1 MIPDRIR
8 QSIPPRP
15 GMEAT
20 FQETTGMPTGFV
32 VGVDLGQA
40 KDYTAVVVNERT
52 EAEQIKLQRASPF
65 EIVPGEVSRKRL
77 IRHGFT
83 FLHRFPLGTPYPEVV
98 ERVGGLLARLP
109 ARRDKPEL
117 YVDAT
122 GVGRPVVD
130 MMKAKGLRPI
140 GISITAGN
148 DVLRK
153 TSDDVRIPKRVLAS
167 LMQVVLQA
175 RRLRI
180 AEEMELTPILRGE
193 LEGFKVKININGNE
207 TFEAWRENVHD
218 DLVLAAAIAVWGA
231 ENRSEPMRWMRFD
244 LMSR

>member
-8 QSIPPRP
+8 PAVPPQP

-20 FQETTGMPTGFV
+20 FQETTGTPTGFV

-40 KDYTAVVVNERT
+40 KDYTAVVVNERI

-65 EIVPGEVSRKRL
+65 ELVPGEVGRKRL

-130 MMKAKGLRPI
+130 MMKARGLQPI
-140 GISITAGN
+140 GVSITGGT
-148 DVLRK
+148 DVIRRE
-153 TSDDVRIPKRVLAS
+153 SDDIRIPKRVLAS

-231 ENRSEPMRWMRFD
+231 ENRPEPIRWMRFD
-244 LMSR
+244 FMSR

>member
-1 MIPDRIR
+1 MTLDRIR
-8 QSIPPRP
+8 PSIPPQP

-20 FQETTGMPTGFV
+20 FQETAGTPTGFV

-65 EIVPGEVSRKRL
+65 EIVPGEVGRKRL

-109 ARRDKPEL
+109 ACRDKPEL

-130 MMKAKGLRPI
+130 MMKARGLCPI
-140 GISITAGN
+140 GISITGGT
-148 DVLRK
+148 DVVRK
-153 TSDDVRIPKRVLAS
+153 ASDDVRIPKRVLAS

-175 RRLRI
+175 HRLRI
-180 AEEMELTPILRGE
+180 AEEMELTPVLRGE
-193 LEGFKVKININGNE
+193 LEGFKAKININGNE

-231 ENRSEPMRWMRFD
+231 ENRQEPIRWMRFN
-244 LMSR
+244 LMDR